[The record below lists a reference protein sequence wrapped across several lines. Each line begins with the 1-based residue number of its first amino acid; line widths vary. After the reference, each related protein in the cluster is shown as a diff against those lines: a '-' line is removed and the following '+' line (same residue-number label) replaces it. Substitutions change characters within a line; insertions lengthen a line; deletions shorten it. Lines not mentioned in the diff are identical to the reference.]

1 MSDLCVDVKN
11 LTRRFGDFV
20 AVDNVSFQIP
30 RGSIFGFLG
39 PNGAGKST
47 TIRMLL
53 GILPISSGSGTV
65 LGFNLATQSQ
75 LIRSKVGYM
84 SQKFSLYED
93 MTVVENL
100 SFFAGIF
107 GLSAAKTKERLDYLL
122 ELCRLKGYEN
132 NLAFNLPGGIRQR
145 LSFAVSLLHEPEI
158 VFLDE
163 PTGAVDPALRR
174 YFWDIIV
181 QLGQQGT
188 TVMVTTHYM
197 DEVERCHDI
206 CFIAQGKLIAQGSP
220 HQLKSNSIQGKM
232 YSLRPRARLE
242 ALNELKSMKG
252 VSNSYP
258 AGAEIRLLVPS
269 SSLGNAERERLIAL
283 SVDQS
288 LLEVLPNLEDVFIA
302 LQSQPILEKPV
313 AAGGPN

>member
-1 MSDLCVDVKN
+1 MNDLCVDVQN

-65 LGFNLATQSQ
+65 LGFDLATQSQ

-107 GLSAAKTKERLDYLL
+107 GLTAAKTKERLEYLL
-122 ELCRLKGYEN
+122 ELCRLRGYEK

-181 QLGQQGT
+181 QLAQQGT

-220 HQLKSNSIQGKM
+220 HQLKTNSIRGKM
-232 YSLRPRARLE
+232 YSFRPLDRL
-242 ALNELKSMKG
+242 ASLTELKTMQG
-252 VSNSYP
+252 ISNAYP
-258 AGAEIRLLVPS
+258 AGAEIRLLVAGS
-269 SSLGNAERERLIAL
+269 RVGEQQWTRLKELSKENSLA
-283 SVDQS
+283 
-288 LLEVLPNLEDVFIA
+288 EVLPNLEDVFIA
-302 LQSQPILEKPV
+302 LQSQPILEKSV
-313 AAGGPN
+313 AAGGPS